1 MVLGYWWMDMRV
13 NVVVSGGLGDY
24 IGGYE
29 VRIMDYK
36 WSGYIL

>member
-1 MVLGYWWMDMRV
+1 MGVGMRDIGVGGGYW
-13 NVVVSGGLGDY
+13 DY

-36 WSGYIL
+36 WSGYILW